1 MTVVNEYQKTAL
13 ASGALLAMTTI
24 IIITIITIIIQSL
37 KSYITRKAKW
47 EISFFLINALIYD
60 FPTAL
65 FTTAIFHLIM
75 YGAMD
80 LYGEYKAMRL
90 RRRAPTARNVN
101 EQKWVA
107 KKLKWARNFQT
118 KPLLREGTIGTLRP
132 LGMYSQEAN
141 KKPGAWEKTEM
152 RITAQIR
159 IQEMLR
165 TTRIPGR
172 NSKRVHDRK
181 AKARLQAPVVEDAS
195 DSECEFEHIEPAR
208 NLRPNVE
215 KGEKWL
221 EPIPVEAPVPV
232 PAPVPVAAPIRPTE
246 APVPV
251 AAPIRPIEAPAPV
264 AAPIRPIE
272 APVPVAAPIRPI
284 EAPVPVAASSPV
296 QAAEIADCCPFKR
309 KADSGPTETARLSK
323 RRKLTSEAVVSSSAK
338 AKVGDWDFLY
348 APSEPVTFDDEAFA
362 MPTAHRTEDKRKA
375 DSDPTEDARPHK
387 QRKLTSTAVVSSSA
401 KAKIGDWNCLHAP
414 PMPVTIEGLEG
425 EEDDDDSA
433 TCEYVATLDNYD
445 FEENDQDDL
454 PSEPSTTNEATTGE
468 ATVEEEPTREENQE
482 ALVQRAPATPTR
494 RARRTQVEIL
504 VEDASRF
511 VTSSVELGSG
521 ISMDGRR
528 FSRRVASR
536 NA

>member
-24 IIITIITIIIQSL
+24 IIITIITIITIIIQTL
-37 KSYITRKAKW
+37 KSYITSRRKAVW
-47 EISFFLINALIYD
+47 EMSFFFINTLIYD

-107 KKLKWARNFQT
+107 KKLKWARNFET
-118 KPLLREGTIGTLRP
+118 EPFLREGKIGTLKP
-132 LGMYSQEAN
+132 LGMYSQEEN

-251 AAPIRPIEAPAPV
+251 AAPIRPIEAP
-264 AAPIRPIE
+264 
-272 APVPVAAPIRPI
+272 
-284 EAPVPVAASSPV
+284 VPVAASSPV

-309 KADSGPTETARLSK
+309 KADSDPTETARLSK

-375 DSDPTEDARPHK
+375 DSDPTEDARPPK

-401 KAKIGDWNCLHAP
+401 KAKIGDWNSLHAP

-433 TCEYVATLDNYD
+433 TSESVATLENYD
-445 FEENDQDDL
+445 FGDNDQEDL

-482 ALVQRAPATPTR
+482 ALAQRAPATHTR

-511 VTSSVELGSG
+511 VPSSVDLGSG
-521 ISMDGRR
+521 IRMDGRR

>member
-13 ASGALLAMTTI
+13 ASGALLAMTTT

-47 EISFFLINALIYD
+47 EMSFFLINALIYD

-65 FTTAIFHLIM
+65 FTVAIFHLIM
-75 YGAMD
+75 YGTMD

-132 LGMYSQEAN
+132 LGMYSQEEN

-195 DSECEFEHIEPAR
+195 DSECEFEHMEPAR

-232 PAPVPVAAPIRPTE
+232 PAPVPVAAPIRP
-246 APVPV
+246 
-251 AAPIRPIEAPAPV
+251 IEAPAPV

-272 APVPVAAPIRPI
+272 APVPVAA
-284 EAPVPVAASSPV
+284 SSPAE
-296 QAAEIADCCPFKR
+296 AAEIADCCPFKR

-401 KAKIGDWNCLHAP
+401 KAKIGDWNSLHAP

-445 FEENDQDDL
+445 FAENDQDDL

-468 ATVEEEPTREENQE
+468 ATVDEPTREENQE
-482 ALVQRAPATPTR
+482 ALAQRAPATPTR

-511 VTSSVELGSG
+511 VPSSVDLGSG
-521 ISMDGRR
+521 IRMDGRR